1 MALITY
7 TAILQIAGAES
18 VCISFIHYAFLFTSG
33 LRQTT
38 STLATF
44 ILAMVLN
51 PQVLH
56 KAQAELDEVVGHSRL
71 PDEKDRPHLP
81 YVSAIVKEVLR

>member
-1 MALITY
+1 MYIVHSLCFPVLIWF
-7 TAILQIAGAES
+7 AP
-18 VCISFIHYAFLFTSG
+18 
-33 LRQTT
+33 QTT

-56 KAQAELDEVVGHSRL
+56 KAQAELDEVVGYSRL